1 MIHNIF
7 PIKLYE
13 YNLKDLSL
21 NSNILDKLPN
31 EKFIDNGNDR
41 LPPQLRSYQTDHY
54 LHKDDSYTSLYSWFT
69 ECINDF
75 ASNEQLDCD
84 NLEITTSW
92 ANKYPAYT
100 QSHQVSHSHRMS
112 YISAVYYLTPGPPT
126 CFNDPLIQRTNNSLE
141 VHNNN
146 SRSVLVEAQPGK
158 LILFPSWLMH
168 SSHPHQDQFDR
179 WTISFNT
186 MPQGQINSKSNS
198 SGNPSCILDVK

>member
-112 YISAVYYLTPGPPT
+112 YISAVYYLTPGAPT